1 MSLFRRSASSRT
13 IVLSLLLLGC
23 SPYSELSVV
32 EEERFDSSGSER
44 IFSNVEKEELYR
56 AEIELYDRYFTG
68 LFLIK
73 TIADREYRTVFMS
86 EMGVKFFDLS
96 FHEDHFEVKQAFEKI
111 DRKVLTSR
119 IRKDLRLLLMP
130 SIKDEQ
136 MGKRFGAEDKEIWSF
151 DAGPDGTFYYHSKE
165 GQLQKGEIVD
175 GLRKRKKVSMEL
187 SWGKGELPEK
197 IRFEHEDIDLTLS
210 LTRVKEDG

>member
-13 IVLSLLLLGC
+13 VLLGLLLLGC
-23 SPYSELSVV
+23 SPYSELSVI
-32 EEERFDSSGSER
+32 EEERFDSSGMER
-44 IFSNVEKEELYR
+44 IFTDVEKQELYR
-56 AEIELYDRYFTG
+56 AEIELYERYFTG

-73 TIADREYRTVFMS
+73 TIADQEYRTVFMS

-96 FHEDHFEVKQAFEKI
+96 FHKDQFEVKQAFEKI
-111 DRKVLTSR
+111 DRKIITSR

-130 SIKDEQ
+130 SIEEEQ
-136 MGKRFGAEDKEIWSF
+136 MGERFEAEGKEIWSF